1 MPNCTSNFIEF
12 SPLKRKKVLAN
23 FSGGSITSDAG
34 LLLLREIDKKLN
46 LTSRL
51 SKVMRDEREPGK
63 VEHTMLDLLRQ
74 RVYAL
79 AAGYEDINDH
89 QTLREDAC
97 FQTAVSRERLLA
109 SPPTLSRFENALD
122 RESMFKMSG
131 ILVEHFIERHA
142 VAPSELI
149 LDFDPTD
156 HRLHGH
162 QEKRHYHGYYEEY
175 CYLPLHVF
183 CGDHL
188 LVSYLRPS
196 DIDGAKHAG
205 VILSWLVNRFR
216 QSWPN
221 VKITFRGDSAF
232 ARKRILHWCESN
244 HVTYIVGLSGNSR
257 LNAMITELEKQAE
270 KQYKETQIKQRLF
283 FDGQYQ
289 AGTWKISRRVI
300 AKIEHHEQGSNR
312 RFIVTNQATE
322 MPAEN
327 VYDQKYCLRGDMEN
341 KIKQLKLDLSSDR
354 NSCSDFLANQCRVLL
369 SSIAYVLMTELQYQ
383 GLSETELE
391 KSYCGTIRLKLFK
404 IGAIILKNT
413 RRIKILFS
421 SHYPYQNT
429 FNIAAKNLVP
439 T

>member
-1 MPNCTSNFIEF
+1 MTNCTSNLIEF
-12 SPLKRKKVLAN
+12 SPLNRKKVVGN
-23 FSGGSITSDAG
+23 FNGGSITSDAG
-34 LLLLREIDKKLN
+34 LLLLREVDKKLN
-46 LTSRL
+46 LTARL
-51 SKVMRDEREPGK
+51 SKVMRDDRAAGM
-63 VEHTMLDLLRQ
+63 VDHTMLDMLRQ

-89 QTLREDAC
+89 QVLREDVC

-122 RESMFKMSG
+122 RESMFKMSE
-131 ILVEHFIERHA
+131 ILVEHFIERQIT
-142 VAPSELI
+142 APNELI

-162 QEKRHYHGYYEEY
+162 QDKRHYHGYYEEY

-205 VILSWLVNRFR
+205 VILRWLVNRFKKV
-216 QSWPN
+216 WPN

-232 ARKRILHWCESN
+232 ARKRILHWCECN
-244 HVTYIVGLSGNSR
+244 NITYIVGLSGNAR
-257 LNAMITELEKQAE
+257 LYKMVEALEKQAE
-270 KQYKETQIKQRLF
+270 EQYKKTQIKQRLF

-289 AGTWKISRRVI
+289 AGTWKIARRVV
-300 AKIEHHEQGSNR
+300 AKLEHHDQGSNR
-312 RFIVTNQATE
+312 RFIVTNQAAE
-322 MPAEN
+322 IPAEN
-327 VYDQKYCLRGDMEN
+327 VYDHDYCPRGEMEN

-354 NSCSDFLANQCRVLL
+354 NSCSDFLANQFRVLI
-369 SSIAYVLMTELQYQ
+369 SSIAYILITELQYQ
-383 GLSETELE
+383 CLSETELK

-413 RRIKILFS
+413 RRIQILFS
-421 SHYPYQNT
+421 SYYPYQAT
-429 FNIAAKNLVP
+429 FNIAARNLVP